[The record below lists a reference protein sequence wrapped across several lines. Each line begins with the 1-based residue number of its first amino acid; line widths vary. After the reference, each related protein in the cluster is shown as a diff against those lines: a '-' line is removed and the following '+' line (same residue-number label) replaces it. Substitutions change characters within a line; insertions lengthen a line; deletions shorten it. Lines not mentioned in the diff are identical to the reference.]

1 MTREFIGGSDI
12 QWILCWYE
20 NNGFVNW
27 EVHPSR
33 ESALNEG
40 PRTNE
45 DWCVVRYNKNTTK
58 YSIIGYSGRT
68 FPVNILSSPYGYSTP
83 LTIYSVP
90 DYELSLPEDHYN
102 GHHSHVT
109 TGAHKYND

>member
-20 NNGFVNW
+20 DNGFVNW

-45 DWCVVRYNKNTTK
+45 DWCVVR
-58 YSIIGYSGRT
+58 
-68 FPVNILSSPYGYSTP
+68 
-83 LTIYSVP
+83 
-90 DYELSLPEDHYN
+90 LSLIHI
-102 GHHSHVT
+102 
-109 TGAHKYND
+109 